1 MKKILEGYQDPSFLE
16 KDLLKVIQAKNEHM
30 INPVNDSLIGL
41 RNAVNKKEI
50 PENEDLDKVI
60 NILEKILYFY
70 KQQKCKRLK
79 ILNRKQLLQRLP
91 IILVQVKAGNTS
103 KNLLNEICQIIYSL
117 YLAKQITKNV
127 YNNVMNLI
135 KV

>member
-30 INPVNDSLIGL
+30 INPVNDLLIGL

-60 NILEKILYFY
+60 NILERILYFC

-91 IILVQVKAGNTS
+91 IVLVQVKAGNTS

>member
-30 INPVNDSLIGL
+30 VNPVNDSLIGL

-60 NILEKILYFY
+60 NILEKILYF
-70 KQQKCKRLK
+70 
-79 ILNRKQLLQRLP
+79 IN
-91 IILVQVKAGNTS
+91 N
-103 KNLLNEICQIIYSL
+103 
-117 YLAKQITKNV
+117 KNV
-127 YNNVMNLI
+127 KDSKY
-135 KV
+135 

>member
-41 RNAVNKKEI
+41 RNAVNKREI

-60 NILEKILYFY
+60 NILEKILYF
-70 KQQKCKRLK
+70 
-79 ILNRKQLLQRLP
+79 IN
-91 IILVQVKAGNTS
+91 N
-103 KNLLNEICQIIYSL
+103 
-117 YLAKQITKNV
+117 KNV
-127 YNNVMNLI
+127 KDSKY
-135 KV
+135 

>member
-1 MKKILEGYQDPSFLE
+1 MKKILEGYQDPPFLE
-16 KDLLKVIQAKNEHM
+16 KDLLKVTQAKNEHM

-79 ILNRKQLLQRLP
+79 ILSRKQLLQRLP
-91 IILVQVKAGNTS
+91 IVLVQVKAGNTS
-103 KNLLNEICQIIYSL
+103 KNLLNEIFQIIYSL

>member
-30 INPVNDSLIGL
+30 INPVNDLLIGL

-91 IILVQVKAGNTS
+91 IVLVQVKAGNTS

>member
-91 IILVQVKAGNTS
+91 IVLVQVKAGNTS

>member
-60 NILEKILYFY
+60 NILEKILYF
-70 KQQKCKRLK
+70 
-79 ILNRKQLLQRLP
+79 IN
-91 IILVQVKAGNTS
+91 N
-103 KNLLNEICQIIYSL
+103 
-117 YLAKQITKNV
+117 KNV
-127 YNNVMNLI
+127 KDSKY
-135 KV
+135 

>member
-1 MKKILEGYQDPSFLE
+1 MKKILEVYQDLSFLE

-91 IILVQVKAGNTS
+91 IVLVQVKAGNTS